1 MSKSVGI
8 FDYGCGNLAS
18 LQASFHKLR
27 YPTKIIDDC
36 DVNLFD
42 YDLLVLPGVG
52 SFSSGIKELRSRKF
66 DQLIDEHLQRG
77 GKLLGICLGFQLLF
91 SQGSEGGQ
99 SSGLDLIKGIC
110 VPFKELD
117 HFDPA
122 TPTPHV
128 GFSSVN
134 LSSLALPNLD
144 ESSDFYF
151 VHSFCIKPSP
161 ELLQNFSIVLT
172 EYGNGSFVSAIR
184 SGNIFG
190 LQFHPEK
197 SQANGHKLLSAILNC

>member
-1 MSKSVGI
+1 MRSVGI

-18 LQASFHKLR
+18 LQASFHQLR
-27 YPTKIIDDC
+27 YPTRIITNHN
-36 DVNLFD
+36 VNILD

-52 SFSSGIKELRSRKF
+52 SFSSGIKELRSRKY
-66 DQLIDEHLQRG
+66 DQLIHEHLQRG

-91 SQGSEGGQ
+91 TQGFEGGK
-99 SSGLDLIKGIC
+99 SSGLDLIQGVC

-117 HFDPA
+117 HFDSS

-134 LSSLALPNLD
+134 LSSLALPNLV
-144 ESSDFYF
+144 EPFDFYF

-161 ELLQNFSIVLT
+161 DLLKNCSIVLS
-172 EYGNGSFVSAIR
+172 EYGNSSFVSAVR

-197 SQANGHKLLSAILNC
+197 SQANGHKLLSSILKS